1 MTGTIFERTLA
12 TAEVEAVFGDVAIV
26 AAMLQFEAALAEA
39 EAAEGVIPASAAT
52 AIVSACHGETFDVE
66 AIVAEARSAGALA
79 VPLVLQLKARVA
91 SGDAEA
97 AGFVHHG
104 STSQDVID
112 TAMVLATRAALAL
125 IDADLCRLVDAL
137 VALARRHLSTPML
150 ARTLMQPAQMA
161 SFGLEV
167 VNWVAPLVRTRER
180 LRLAAQSTLKLQFGG
195 AVGTLSLLGDQGAAV
210 ARGLGERL
218 GLSVPAG
225 AWHTQR
231 DDWVTLGCTVA
242 VLCGCLGKIGRDL
255 ALLAQGEVGEVA
267 EPHAAGRGTSS
278 AMPHKRNPVAALVA
292 IAAATRAPHQAAALL
307 AAMPQEHGRGLGN
320 WQAELAVWPTLFM
333 TAHGALRALADAC
346 CAGLEVDAA
355 RMRANIDAHQR
366 ALGVEAGA
374 AALDVDAAAR
384 QAGAVAAAQLEA
396 LSSLLRTAST

>member
-1 MTGTIFERTLA
+1 MAGTIFERTLA
-12 TAEVEAVFGDVAIV
+12 TAGIEAVFGDVAIV
-26 AAMLQFEAALAEA
+26 AAMLEFEAALAEA

-52 AIVSACHGETFDVE
+52 AIVSACRGEPFDIE

-79 VPLVLQLKARVA
+79 IPLVLHLKARVA
-91 SGDAEA
+91 SGDAQA

-125 IDADLCRLVDAL
+125 IDADLNRLVDAL
-137 VALARRHLSTPML
+137 LDLARRHRATPML
-150 ARTLMQPAQMA
+150 ARTLMQPAQVA

-180 LRLAAQSTLKLQFGG
+180 LRLAAQAALQLQFGG
-195 AVGTLSLLGDQGAAV
+195 AVGTLALLGDKGPAV
-210 ARGLGERL
+210 AGRLAARL
-218 GLSVPAG
+218 GLGAPAG

-255 ALLAQGEVGEVA
+255 ALLAQGEVGELA
-267 EPHAAGRGTSS
+267 EPRAAGRGTSS
-278 AMPHKRNPVAALVA
+278 TMPHKRNPVAALVA
-292 IAAATRAPHQAAALL
+292 ITAATRAPHQAAALL
-307 AAMPQEHGRGLGN
+307 AAMPQEHQRGLGN
-320 WQAELAVWPTLFM
+320 WQAELAVWPALFM

-346 CAGLEVDAA
+346 CAGLEVDAS
-355 RMRANIDAHQR
+355 RMRANIDAHRR
-366 ALGVEAGA
+366 ALGAQAGGA
-374 AALDVDAAAR
+374 APEVDASAR
-384 QAGAVAAAQLEA
+384 HAGAVAAAQLEA
-396 LSSLLRTAST
+396 LSSLLENPST